1 MRAFVQPA
9 LQSNTFI
16 KSPEPLQITV
26 WIISEGI
33 YTSPNPLKVRLW
45 TNIKNS
51 FESIG
56 WLELEFKEIL
66 TISDNEEDFMPIIGC
81 HQDEGY
87 RIFQCTIDTKNVQ
100 EGWYEFTVKVQ
111 ALVDYHDHYWEKSQ
125 GNDDSGIKNIFIK
138 DFDKDKDQD
147 IRYFNRY
154 NKRNI
159 ECWIIKKLVKF
170 NNENGGNEKL
180 INLGKI
186 NNFLR
191 YFGLERLGVHWL
203 VPTIGLKKLDKI
215 KSSNNLLYLI
225 VQQSTGNYLVFIPIT
240 TDDYTTSFTSDDQ
253 GNLTLRVLSTTTT
266 SDQQDSLDVSF
277 AIGLGPDNPYD
288 ISQICMNIIKEEF
301 YERVSHQDV
310 LRVLESL
317 NSNGI
322 KIGYLL
328 LDDGWQQTNN
338 EKQLKDIEADQYKFP
353 QGLKGFIDE
362 AKRKFP
368 YLKYFGAW
376 HTLWGYW
383 DGIDPNSRISLNYK
397 TKLINLEDHDR
408 KINLI
413 KPNYINQFYN
423 DFYNYLHEQG
433 INIVKVDS
441 QSSFDLLLSSTT
453 TTSKNYEYYNWWK
466 DYQSSL
472 RLNTCKYFN
481 NRLIYCMANN
491 SDSWHIYTNT
501 MNNIWTSL
509 FDWIPD
515 WDMFQSA
522 SVLGSYHAAARSIS
536 NCPIYITDYQN
547 SHDISILKKCIIKS
561 PSLSIR
567 PSPSSFSSS
576 TTSVTESRNLPDKIL
591 RSKLPALPSLVNL
604 FVNPKEIN
612 RLLRIINFNGNN
624 IGVVGFWNCRDVRV
638 LDTFCLN
645 EIFTIKNNFRNNSD
659 YNNVKCCNNINC
671 NGYNCCNCLEYA
683 LYSHN
688 NNHSIKS
695 SSPIRLLDNS
705 KFNKQIPIILNP
717 KSFDILTISPIKK
730 IKLPITSSSQLTVRM
745 TSFGL
750 IDKYNGSKAL
760 IKLENSCFISSNLES
775 NPLLPNYNFKYKNN
789 DVRVI
794 YNCELMFGIGICG
807 IYLNIIE
814 EEIGTGV
821 GRSGKKE
828 IGAKMIKAHIGNQ
841 LIKSENINY
850 DFEQNLILV
859 NISNDE
865 LNKFLT
871 NIYGNNYED
880 SEGDDDVKAK
890 SWNSNNIKKDFIE
903 LFIEVLIQE

>member
-81 HQDEGY
+81 HQDESY

-111 ALVDYHDHYWEKSQ
+111 ALVDYHDHYWVWLSEKENQNALVYVNNNNEEESQ

-138 DFDKDKDQD
+138 DFDNDKDQD
-147 IRYFNRY
+147 IRYFNKY
-154 NKRNI
+154 NERNI

-191 YFGLERLGVHWL
+191 YFGLERLGVYWL

-288 ISQICMNIIKEEF
+288 ISQICMNIIKEELPTLSGIDKKDWDIVLGMRIF

-317 NSNGI
+317 DSNGI

-368 YLKYFGAW
+368 YLQYFGAW

-383 DGIDPNSRISLNYK
+383 DGIDPNSRISNSNDYCPH
-397 TKLINLEDHDR
+397 NED
-408 KINLI
+408 
-413 KPNYINQFYN
+413 
-423 DFYNYLHEQG
+423 
-433 INIVKVDS
+433 
-441 QSSFDLLLSSTT
+441 
-453 TTSKNYEYYNWWK
+453 
-466 DYQSSL
+466 
-472 RLNTCKYFN
+472 
-481 NRLIYCMANN
+481 

-501 MNNIWTSL
+501 MNNIWTSM

-561 PSLSIR
+561 PSLPIR

-645 EIFTIKNNFRNNSD
+645 EIFSIKNNFRNNSD

-671 NGYNCCNCLEYA
+671 NGYNCLEYA

-730 IKLPITSSSQLTVRM
+730 IKLSTTSSSQLTVRM

-760 IKLENSCFISSNLES
+760 IKLENSCFISSNLE
-775 NPLLPNYNFKYKNN
+775 K
-789 DVRVI
+789 
-794 YNCELMFGIGICG
+794 
-807 IYLNIIE
+807 
-814 EEIGTGV
+814 EIGTGV

-880 SEGDDDVKAK
+880 GEER
-890 SWNSNNIKKDFIE
+890 FY
-903 LFIEVLIQE
+903 

>member
-288 ISQICMNIIKEEF
+288 ISQICMNIIKEELPTLSGIDKKDWDIVLGMRIF

-472 RLNTCKYFN
+472 RLNTY
-481 NRLIYCMANN
+481 

-645 EIFTIKNNFRNNSD
+645 EIFTIKNNFRNN
-659 YNNVKCCNNINC
+659 K
-671 NGYNCCNCLEYA
+671 YA

-760 IKLENSCFISSNLES
+760 IKLENSCFISSNLE
-775 NPLLPNYNFKYKNN
+775 K
-789 DVRVI
+789 
-794 YNCELMFGIGICG
+794 
-807 IYLNIIE
+807 
-814 EEIGTGV
+814 EIGTGV

>member
-1 MRAFVQPA
+1 MEVILNAIELVTNSQPSPSSSTA
-9 LQSNTFI
+9 TTLSNFQKYSTTAI
-16 KSPEPLQITV
+16 NNNS
-26 WIISEGI
+26 
-33 YTSPNPLKVRLW
+33 
-45 TNIKNS
+45 TNKATTNNS
-51 FESIG
+51 NNAT
-56 WLELEFKEIL
+56 L
-66 TISDNEEDFMPIIGC
+66 TDNEPS
-81 HQDEGY
+81 
-87 RIFQCTIDTKNVQ
+87 FQKFSIRQ
-100 EGWYEFTVKVQ
+100 E
-111 ALVDYHDHYWEKSQ
+111 
-125 GNDDSGIKNIFIK
+125 K
-138 DFDKDKDQD
+138 DFTSQ
-147 IRYFNRY
+147 IRQLSY
-154 NKRNI
+154 NFK
-159 ECWIIKKLVKF
+159 
-170 NNENGGNEKL
+170 
-180 INLGKI
+180 
-186 NNFLR
+186 
-191 YFGLERLGVHWL
+191 
-203 VPTIGLKKLDKI
+203 
-215 KSSNNLLYLI
+215 
-225 VQQSTGNYLVFIPIT
+225 PIT
-240 TDDYTTSFTSDDQ
+240 TSINDIINKDNDNY
-253 GNLTLRVLSTTTT
+253 ST
-266 SDQQDSLDVSF
+266 
-277 AIGLGPDNPYD
+277 I
-288 ISQICMNIIKEEF
+288 
-301 YERVSHQDV
+301 SHQDV

-472 RLNTCKYFN
+472 RLNTY
-481 NRLIYCMANN
+481 

-645 EIFTIKNNFRNNSD
+645 EIFTIKNNFQ
-659 YNNVKCCNNINC
+659 
-671 NGYNCCNCLEYA
+671 YA

-760 IKLENSCFISSNLES
+760 IKLENSCFISSNLE
-775 NPLLPNYNFKYKNN
+775 K
-789 DVRVI
+789 
-794 YNCELMFGIGICG
+794 
-807 IYLNIIE
+807 
-814 EEIGTGV
+814 EIGTGV